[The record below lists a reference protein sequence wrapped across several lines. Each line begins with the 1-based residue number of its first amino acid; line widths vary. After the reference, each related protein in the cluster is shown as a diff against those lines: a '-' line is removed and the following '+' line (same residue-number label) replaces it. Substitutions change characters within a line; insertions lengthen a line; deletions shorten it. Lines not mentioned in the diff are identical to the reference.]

1 MAIYLAIL
9 PVCIL
14 LPEICRFFVYR
25 YTNIPDK
32 EYKTPLFYYIIMSVY
47 MVVLIGL
54 RSANIGI
61 DTNGYYGMYK
71 SAASLSFSDLKYD
84 MSDKGFV
91 VLEII
96 LNRLHISFNGFN
108 LIYAAF
114 VIIIV
119 SLFIYKMSEMPWLSY
134 FLYICFGFFLLDFSM
149 VRQTLAMSIVILAF
163 LSDKNRG
170 IKDFALFA
178 LLVLLASSIH
188 ASAIIFMPVWFI
200 KKLPFNSVLVT
211 FFIVLIPLCY
221 LFKGQLSNMLINLA
235 GNVSDKY
242 EGYSKAGE
250 GNAGILLYFMM
261 IVTVVFSLFIPRFFK
276 DKQNTTMFYLLCIML
291 IIFPGVQGGGA
302 IMRIYYYFYIFMIVF
317 VPNMVCNMN
326 INDKGLFVL
335 VIALYIMVG
344 LYMYYGSLSGGENHL
359 VPYQFFWH
367 QNLYSGR

>member
-32 EYKTPLFYYIIMSVY
+32 EYKIPVFYYIAMSVY
-47 MVVLIGL
+47 MIVLIGL
-54 RSANIGI
+54 RSADIGI
-61 DTNGYYGMYK
+61 DTSTYSNMYK
-71 SAASLSFSDLKYD
+71 SAGAMAFSDLKYET
-84 MSDKGFV
+84 SDKGFV
-91 VLEII
+91 VLEMI
-96 LNRLHISFNGFN
+96 LNILHISFNGFN

-163 LSDKNRG
+163 LIDKNRG

-200 KKLPFNSVLVT
+200 KKLPFNSMLVAC
-211 FFIVLIPLCY
+211 FIILAALCY
-221 LFKGQLSNMLINLA
+221 LFKGQLSSFLLSFA
-235 GNVSDKY
+235 QNVSDKY
-242 EGYSKAGE
+242 EMYNKTDTGSAG
-250 GNAGILLYFMM
+250 ALLYLMVF
-261 IVTVVFSLFIPRFFK
+261 VTVIFSLFIPKFFNN
-276 DKQNTTMFYLLCIML
+276 KQNVSLFYLLCIML

-335 VIALYIMVG
+335 VIALYIMV
-344 LYMYYGSLSGGENHL
+344 YICIT
-359 VPYQFFWH
+359 VRYQAVKTT
-367 QNLYSGR
+367 